1 MLQYRMGE
9 ASCKQKMMASSEA
22 EPKKLKL
29 GVSDHASHARTGG
42 GGEGE
47 TKKPTKRSDFSLD
60 YWVSVLCCG
69 ATVPACASIIY
80 NAARKTD
87 QRGTVVTLN

>member
-1 MLQYRMGE
+1 
-9 ASCKQKMMASSEA
+9 MASSEA

-60 YWVSVLCCG
+60 EWVSVLCCG

-80 NAARKTD
+80 AAINVMPHPPQVGIGGGMGGDLT
-87 QRGTVVTLN
+87 